1 MDENLP
7 LSVTHDVAQ
16 ELQRKIEG
24 LSNVERAFV
33 HTDYEHYHDPHEE
46 HKPLYEKH
54 HIVQSKKKSLK
65 DILLFRKK
73 AMQQGQAEAEQAER
87 ASN

>member
-1 MDENLP
+1 MRI
-7 LSVTHDVAQ
+7 THDVAQ

-33 HTDYEHYHDPHEE
+33 HTDYEHDHDPHEE

-54 HIVQSKKKSLK
+54 HIVQAKKRPLK
-65 DILLFRKK
+65 DVLLFRKK
-73 AMQQGQAEAEQAER
+73 QMQDGLAAAER
-87 ASN
+87 AEPTERQASS